1 MSDYA
6 DSVRDARREWLSQ
19 FSECMYCGKRG
30 PLECHEIERRS
41 AAPGRYWHAAN
52 AVCLCRTCHQGP
64 FAAMDHAR
72 QLAVKFCAADGSFD
86 LAEWLLIGDPTGR
99 APHRVTL
106 AEIAG
111 YLELRQ
117 EFRPVFG

>member
-6 DSVRDARREWLSQ
+6 DSVRDARREWLSR
-19 FSECMYCGKRG
+19 FDRCMYCGNRG
-30 PLECHEIERRS
+30 PLECHEITRRS
-41 AAPGRYWHAAN
+41 GAPGKWWHPSN
-52 AVCLCRTCHQGP
+52 AVCLCGPCHSGP
-64 FAAMDHAR
+64 FAAMDPAR
-72 QLAVKFCAADGSFD
+72 QLAVKFAAADGDFD

-99 APHRVTL
+99 APHRVTM

-117 EFRPVFG
+117 EYKPC

>member
-6 DSVRDARREWLSQ
+6 DSVRDERREWLSQ
-19 FSECMYCGKRG
+19 WDACMYCGKRG

-41 AAPGRYWHAAN
+41 HAKDRWWHPCGALA
-52 AVCLCRTCHQGP
+52 LCGPCHQGP

-111 YLELRQ
+111 YLELKQ
-117 EFRPVFG
+117 EYKP